1 MTKCVQPECGQ
12 KVVECHLGR
21 LRGSKRSRIC
31 ANTITS
37 QAGGGYSDWKQRARK
52 PANRGQCAVSRLA
65 PIPGRIRL
73 LLFRSARWLYIRLG
87 NPTESDGGIP
97 GIKKSQCTLTPD
109 IKHLDL

>member
-37 QAGGGYSDWKQRARK
+37 QAGGGYSDWKQRARGS
-52 PANRGQCAVSRLA
+52 PQIVGNVRCRVWRLYLAGSAYYFLEALVGSISDLVTRPNPMGEFRALRNRNA
-65 PIPGRIRL
+65 P
-73 LLFRSARWLYIRLG
+73 
-87 NPTESDGGIP
+87 
-97 GIKKSQCTLTPD
+97 
-109 IKHLDL
+109 